1 MAANRHSAEGPAAGF
16 VYQFERALNW
26 LAQKEAGSSVGIET
40 ADDVTV
46 RGADDS
52 ELYEQDKHSL
62 SGAAQPFGDRSL
74 GLWKTLST
82 WIEIS
87 EASQRPI
94 DDSVSFLFVTNTSVP
109 PCVLRRIADAA
120 SAAEV
125 EACLVELRS
134 AGQNPPK
141 HIAEF
146 VGRVLRPES
155 CGMLRALIARIGLAD
170 ASCNADWKDLRKA
183 TIAHLQLPR
192 WCANSSESI
201 ADELLGW
208 LCNAVLISWR
218 ESRPGW
224 VERDHFV
231 NEMHAVISRRQ
242 RQISRER
249 AEMLIPVA
257 DEKLGREIGRPFV
270 RQLHLI
276 TEDEVVVNTAIREFI
291 RCNIEKARL
300 SKEGNITDD
309 DWRAFESTLVSRWTK
324 IRSRVKRMRE
334 GRDEEDI
341 GFELFSETTE
351 NYREKLAGMDT
362 EQVYLTSGTYHRLA
376 DLLMIGWHPRFEELM
391 RELLGSL

>member
-26 LAQKEAGSSVGIET
+26 LAQKEAGSSIGIET
-40 ADDVTV
+40 GDDITV

-52 ELYEQDKHSL
+52 EVYEQDKHSL
-62 SGAAQPFGDRSL
+62 SGAAQPFGDRSA

-82 WIEIS
+82 WMEIN
-87 EASQRPI
+87 EARQRPI
-94 DDSVSFLFVTNTSVP
+94 DDTVSFLFVTNTSVP
-109 PCVLRRIADAA
+109 PCIVRRIADAA
-120 SAAEV
+120 SATEV
-125 EACLVELRS
+125 EACLAELRS

-146 VGRVLRPES
+146 VDRVLRPES
-155 CGMLRALIARIGLAD
+155 YTMLRATIARIGLAD
-170 ASCNADWKDLRKA
+170 ASCNAGWKDLRKA
-183 TIAHLQLPR
+183 TIAHLQLPG
-192 WCANSSESI
+192 WCSNSSESI
-201 ADELLGW
+201 ADELMGW
-208 LCNAVLISWR
+208 LCNAVVISWR
-218 ESRPGW
+218 EGRPGW
-224 VERDHFV
+224 IERDHFV
-231 NEMHAVISRRQ
+231 NQVHAVISRRQ

-270 RQLHLI
+270 RQLHMI
-276 TEDEVVVNTAIREFI
+276 TEDDVVVNTAIREFI

-309 DWRAFESTLVSRWTK
+309 EWRAFESTLVSRWTK

-334 GRDEEDI
+334 GHDEKDI

-376 DLLMIGWHPRFEELM
+376 DLLTVGWHPRFEELM
-391 RELLGSL
+391 RELLESL

>member
-52 ELYEQDKHSL
+52 ALYEQDKHSL
-62 SGAAQPFGDRSL
+62 SGAAQPFGDRSV

-109 PCVLRRIADAA
+109 PCVLRRIADAV

-134 AGQNPPK
+134 AGQNSPK

-218 ESRPGW
+218 EGRPGW

>member
-141 HIAEF
+141 H
-146 VGRVLRPES
+146 
-155 CGMLRALIARIGLAD
+155 
-170 ASCNADWKDLRKA
+170 
-183 TIAHLQLPR
+183 
-192 WCANSSESI
+192 
-201 ADELLGW
+201 
-208 LCNAVLISWR
+208 
-218 ESRPGW
+218 
-224 VERDHFV
+224 
-231 NEMHAVISRRQ
+231 
-242 RQISRER
+242 
-249 AEMLIPVA
+249 
-257 DEKLGREIGRPFV
+257 
-270 RQLHLI
+270 
-276 TEDEVVVNTAIREFI
+276 
-291 RCNIEKARL
+291 
-300 SKEGNITDD
+300 
-309 DWRAFESTLVSRWTK
+309 
-324 IRSRVKRMRE
+324 
-334 GRDEEDI
+334 
-341 GFELFSETTE
+341 
-351 NYREKLAGMDT
+351 
-362 EQVYLTSGTYHRLA
+362 
-376 DLLMIGWHPRFEELM
+376 
-391 RELLGSL
+391 